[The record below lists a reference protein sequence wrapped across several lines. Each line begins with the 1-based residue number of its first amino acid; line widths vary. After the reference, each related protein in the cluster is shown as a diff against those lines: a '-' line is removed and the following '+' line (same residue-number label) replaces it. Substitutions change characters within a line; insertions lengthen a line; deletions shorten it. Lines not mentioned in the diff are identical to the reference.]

1 MVLVSMVTGG
11 EQPEYSKDRNVLVS
25 MVTGEELSR
34 G

>member
-25 MVTGEELSR
+25 MATGKEAE
-34 G
+34 